1 MRDLVRLAWRN
12 IKSRRARSWMTVI
25 GVLIGVTAITA
36 LISLGTGVE
45 RSVLKQFETIGY
57 DVVIL
62 VPGAARGQE
71 GGPSTGLAATPPGF
85 QPGGDGVAPTGKA
98 LDLAA
103 LRRAVPGIGDAGQV
117 SNRVVPVSG
126 DEASGFL
133 RVAAPSQEFLQGFAT
148 MLGGFTLQQGAG
160 FSSPTASEAV
170 LGARAAT
177 RLAVSVGGAVEV
189 AGEPFTVV
197 GILATTSSA
206 ASGASEG
213 QVGGATGRVGTR
225 QLARQAAGGQG
236 MGAFR
241 AITATDDAVFIP
253 YDRAQALAGQTQG
266 FDASTVAI
274 RVRKDYAVSDVV
286 ASIRT
291 ELSRQG
297 VSMTPVSTEE
307 IAKSIQGSIGM
318 IEGVLA
324 SIAAI
329 SLLVGAVGMMN
340 TMYTAVLERT
350 REIGIL
356 KAVGATDRQV
366 LALFLMDSGL
376 MGLAG
381 GVLGL
386 ALGAAASLIGSNV
399 LSRALGAV
407 AFRPVF
413 TPGLILGALGLSL
426 SLGALAGAWP
436 AWNAARLEPVEA
448 LSAE

>member
-12 IKSRRARSWMTVI
+12 IKSRRARSWMTVV

-45 RSVLKQFETIGY
+45 RSVLRQFETIGY

-62 VPGAARGQE
+62 VPGGASGQE
-71 GGPSTGLAATPPGF
+71 GGPPAGLPATPPGF
-85 QPGGDGVAPTGKA
+85 ETGGDGVAPTGKA
-98 LDLAA
+98 LDVAA
-103 LRRAVPGIGDAGQV
+103 LRRAAPGIGDAGQV
-117 SNRVVPVSG
+117 ANRVVPVSS
-126 DEASGFL
+126 DAASGFL
-133 RVAAPSQEFLQGFAT
+133 RVAAPQPEFLQAFAS
-148 MLGGFTLQQGAG
+148 MLGGFTLQRGVS
-160 FSSPTASEAV
+160 FSSSTASEAI

-177 RLAVSVGGAVEV
+177 RLAVSVEGTIEV

-197 GILATTSSA
+197 GILAATSPT
-206 ASGASEG
+206 SGASEG
-213 QVGGATGRVGTR
+213 RAGGATARAGTR
-225 QLARQAAGGQG
+225 QLARQATGGQG

-266 FDASTVAI
+266 FGASTVAV
-274 RVRKDYAVSDVV
+274 RVRKGHAVTDVV

-318 IEGVLA
+318 IEGALA

-356 KAVGATDRQV
+356 KAVGATDRQI
-366 LALFLMDSGL
+366 LALFLIDSGL

-386 ALGAAASLIGSNV
+386 GLGAAASLIGSNV
-399 LSRALGAV
+399 LGRVLGAV

-413 TPGLILGALGLSL
+413 TPGLILGVLGLSFA
-426 SLGALAGAWP
+426 LGALAGAWP

-448 LSAE
+448 LSGE